1 MEKVNLGYSAK
12 KIPVPNN
19 NIYLQILIGKT
30 EILVQNLRWKVLFF
44 LKPEA
49 KPIPKQTYGFK
60 SIAPAPV
67 IKELNDFEE
76 GLIDL
81 VNNVKFGRTEPFPE
95 LFMFVW

>member
-95 LFMFVW
+95 FFMFV